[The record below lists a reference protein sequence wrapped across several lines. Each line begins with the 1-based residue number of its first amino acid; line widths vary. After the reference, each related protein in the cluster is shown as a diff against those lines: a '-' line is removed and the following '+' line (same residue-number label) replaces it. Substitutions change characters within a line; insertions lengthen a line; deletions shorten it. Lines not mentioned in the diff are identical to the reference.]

1 METRYSPDPARF
13 ERMNTRET
21 RENFLIGN
29 LFPPDEFALVYSHTD
44 RAIVGSAVP
53 DHQTLKLESKDELR
67 AEYFCQRREIGVLNI
82 GGDGL
87 IAVDGTEFPMAR
99 HDALYI
105 GRGSREIFFKNTDPA
120 KPAQFYFIS
129 YPAHAQY
136 PTTHAKV
143 AAAEPVALGSDG
155 ECNRRTIYKY
165 IHPGGIKSCQL
176 VMGFTVLAEGSVW
189 NTMTAHTHERRS
201 EIYLYFDLLA
211 DSAVFHLM
219 GRPDETRHIIVR
231 DRQAVLS
238 PSWSIHAGAGT
249 TNYSF
254 IWAMGGENQEFS
266 DMDCVSVEDMK

>member
-1 METRYSPDPARF
+1 METRYSPDPVRF

-29 LFPPDEFALVYSHTD
+29 LFPPDEIALVYSHTD

-53 DHQTLKLESKDELR
+53 VHQTLKLESKDQLR

-87 IAVDGTEFPMAR
+87 VTIDGEAFPMAR

-105 GRGSREIFFKNTDPA
+105 GRGSRDIVFGSADPA

-143 AAAEPVALGSDG
+143 AAAEPVNLGSDR

-165 IHPGGIKSCQL
+165 IHPAGIKSCKL

-201 EIYLYFDLLA
+201 EIYLYFDLAA

-219 GRPDETRHIIVR
+219 GRPDETRR
-231 DRQAVLS
+231 PR
-238 PSWSIHAGAGT
+238 PSGRSLAQLVHPRRRGDHELLFHLGH
-249 TNYSF
+249 
-254 IWAMGGENQEFS
+254 GR
-266 DMDCVSVEDMK
+266 